1 MADENNQQRLK
12 VMQDIRSAHAEIL
25 RLTELEGKA
34 TQNQIDKYDVLDK
47 ALNNSRKEFVEL
59 NKQSKKLKLN
69 LKKVGDAVAEDI
81 QGPFNKLKGTLE
93 SLPLGNILSK
103 VGKWDTKQKALGKSL
118 EKTFKSGDI
127 GVKNLAKGFG
137 QVTKASGKMLG
148 TLAGPVGMVALIGAL
163 VISAWN
169 FNKAAGE
176 SAKTLGIGISQ
187 MKSLNIQSTALGL
200 THAEALKSIEAL
212 STEMNGMLVT
222 NEDLVKHSADLSFYY
237 GISEET
243 FAKLNTTAMSYG
255 KTVEDVETTV
265 GASVQQFQALGVKGL
280 SFQNV
285 MKEVSEVSAETR
297 VNFKGG
303 LAELTTSV
311 IQAKLMGTT
320 LDKIAQQSRQTLDV
334 ESSIAKEMEAR
345 VLLGKNISLDALR
358 FATLSGDGAKQ
369 QQEQLKIMEQMGDF
383 SQMDVIT
390 REKSAELLGMSVTD
404 ALKMQ
409 EHQKMMVKLG
419 MQGKEL
425 AELDFDVMTK
435 KLDNMNAQER
445 EAAELFIQEQKN
457 ASMAAKWEH
466 TTTKLME
473 AFGPILDITL
483 AILTPVIDLIGLIA
497 KGIGHLNKFA
507 DSFKDAK
514 DGSET
519 LLSVVIKLGGAFTA
533 ILLTMKLMKLSMRG
547 MSGMGRGMS
556 SMLGGGAKGFTPR
569 SVGMPKPSVPTPAAG
584 GGGIMSGIKS
594 MGTKAMSSIGS
605 SGIGK
610 MASRGIQ
617 GAQGLASSAVGA
629 VKGMNPLKTLQKGLK
644 GGGSKVLKGI
654 LKKIP
659 FGSALFEMLFAGFDI
674 ASVMGDPNL
683 AKGDKEQQ
691 IGSTVAS
698 SLGGVLGGAGLA
710 TLAQALNVLP
720 GLGALVAPL
729 AYMGGD
735 FLGRKVGG
743 YIAEEMGAKP
753 IGKTVMSVFGG
764 DETALADGGMITK
777 EINNATIGEAGP
789 EAVVPL
795 DKFYE
800 KLDEL
805 KTAINHLGRRPILV
819 KIGNNQSQ
827 QILSDGGYLNS
838 IGNGIGI

>member
-148 TLAGPVGMVALIGAL
+148 TLMGPLGMVALFSSL
-163 VISAWN
+163 VVMAWNMDKAMGEFGKSMGVGTSKAKELSTISAHMNWEEN
-169 FNKAAGE
+169 QKAVQGITESFN
-176 SAKTLGIGISQ
+176 
-187 MKSLNIQSTALGL
+187 GL
-200 THAEALKSIEAL
+200 
-212 STEMNGMLVT
+212 LVT
-222 NEDLVKHSADLSFYY
+222 NKELVESVGDLSHKY
-237 GISEET
+237 GLSE
-243 FAKLNTTAMSYG
+243 AVGGKLLKNSI
-255 KTVEDVETTV
+255 
-265 GASVQQFQALGVKGL
+265 ALGVSHDDITNQVGKQLAGLKGQGITAVSFGKTMEDISEL
-280 SFQNV
+280 SH
-285 MKEVSEVSAETR
+285 STLAA
-297 VNFKGG
+297 FKGNHK
-303 LAELTTSV
+303 AMIASV
-311 IQAKLMGTT
+311 IQARLLGTSLEKVKSQAMGT
-320 LDKIAQQSRQTLDV
+320 LDI

-345 VLLGKNISLDALR
+345 VLTGKNVNMEALR
-358 FATLSGDGAKQ
+358 YAALTGDANDMLQAQTDVLKQ
-369 QQEQLKIMEQMGDF
+369 IGTFDEIKNMNT
-383 SQMDVIT
+383 IT
-390 REKSAELLGMSVTD
+390 RQKQAEALGMTEDEMLDRSMAIH
-404 ALKMQ
+404 ALDRLGEGFNKNK
-409 EHQKMMVKLG
+409 ELSAKKLL
-419 MQGKEL
+419 EL
-425 AELDFDVMTK
+425 AENTNDETTK
-435 KLDNMNAQER
+435 QYLNNQA
-445 EAAELFIQEQKN
+445 N
-457 ASMAAKWEH
+457 VTAAKEWER
-466 TTTKLME
+466 TMTNLKE
-473 AFGPILDITL
+473 AFAPILEVVIDMAK
-483 AILTPVIDLIGLIA
+483 AILPVVQGVATMA
-497 KGIGHLNKFA
+497 KTFPKILKTIVA
-507 DSFKDAK
+507 IVA
-514 DGSET
+514 
-519 LLSVVIKLGGAFTA
+519 VWKLA
-533 ILLTMKLMKLSMRG
+533 
-547 MSGMGRGMS
+547 
-556 SMLGGGAKGFTPR
+556 SMLGGKSMGGFAKGAVGKTRNLLGASGGAKGFTPR
-569 SVGMPKPSVPTPAAG
+569 SVGMPKPSVPTPAGG

-743 YIAEEMGAKP
+743 MLAESMGAKP

-838 IGNGIGI
+838 IGNGLGI